1 MRKQLIASVVSL
13 SLVTSSVLVS
23 PVAHASGAVAG
34 ATEITQLLNNAELV
48 TQVAQQA
55 QQLATQL
62 QQYQTMLTNLQNI
75 PNQIW
80 GPIQQDLM
88 ALQQVAAQGQAL
100 SFAASNVVQQFENTY
115 TGFKKAGDFVTQYK
129 DWSKRSMDSI
139 KGSLAAANKQFN
151 QFATEEGTLAQLR
164 SMSQS
169 SVGQLQ
175 ALQVG
180 SQIAVEQAAQ
190 LQKLRGLIMAQ
201 MQAQNAFLAT
211 QQQQKD
217 TTTAQVEA
225 VTKYVNPRGTFPG
238 LKGGSK

>member
-13 SLVTSSVLVS
+13 SLVTSSALVS

-115 TGFKKAGDFVTQYK
+115 TGF
-129 DWSKRSMDSI
+129 
-139 KGSLAAANKQFN
+139 
-151 QFATEEGTLAQLR
+151 
-164 SMSQS
+164 
-169 SVGQLQ
+169 
-175 ALQVG
+175 
-180 SQIAVEQAAQ
+180 
-190 LQKLRGLIMAQ
+190 
-201 MQAQNAFLAT
+201 
-211 QQQQKD
+211 
-217 TTTAQVEA
+217 
-225 VTKYVNPRGTFPG
+225 
-238 LKGGSK
+238 